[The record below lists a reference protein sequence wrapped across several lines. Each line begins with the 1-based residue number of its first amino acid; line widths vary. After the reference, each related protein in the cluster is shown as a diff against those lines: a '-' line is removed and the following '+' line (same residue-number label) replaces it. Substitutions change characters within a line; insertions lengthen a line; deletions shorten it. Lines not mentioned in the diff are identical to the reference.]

1 MKKVSRPGVAIAVVL
16 SALLMGCG
24 PGGGSSSPPAANQ
37 AALGADQK
45 AFEQFTL
52 APNASYDIEWSLPAS
67 GTPVSG
73 TNFLFQ
79 SHASIA
85 ASPSTAGAQ
94 QLNGTPPVSI
104 ANSLTVPSTL
114 PVGRYLINGA
124 IYVGSGSLN
133 SVNYQG
139 TGIKVNSL
147 AVDGVTVVD
156 SQLRS
161 NLSVV
166 PLSGAVA
173 AAPSDLAQ
181 WFNALYYNPSL
192 LSASA
197 VWGAGAEYLK
207 YTSTELADTY
217 TVEDFTGTTTG
228 NTPTPVVTGTTI
240 ATLMAAGGIA
250 SSEDGTTYTL
260 INGSVVSVGG
270 VTTYVASVVRP
281 DLTMPAYRTYYEL
294 YGNVYTGSL
303 VKAGTVLGG
312 NVYLVAAPGTL
323 TGYTLDYSQQYQI
336 RLNAAAVA
344 SLHTALTF

>member
-1 MKKVSRPGVAIAVVL
+1 V
-16 SALLMGCG
+16 
-24 PGGGSSSPPAANQ
+24 Q
-37 AALGADQK
+37 
-45 AFEQFTL
+45 
-52 APNASYDIEWSLPAS
+52 
-67 GTPVSG
+67 
-73 TNFLFQ
+73 
-79 SHASIA
+79 
-85 ASPSTAGAQ
+85 
-94 QLNGTPPVSI
+94 
-104 ANSLTVPSTL
+104 
-114 PVGRYLINGA
+114 
-124 IYVGSGSLN
+124 YVGSGSLN
-133 SVNYQG
+133 SANYQG

-197 VWGAGAEYLK
+197 VWGTGAEYLK

-217 TVEDFTGTTTG
+217 TVEDFTGSTTG
-228 NTPTPVVTGTTI
+228 NTPTPVGTGTTI
-240 ATLMAAGGIA
+240 AALMAAGGIA

-260 INGSVVSVGG
+260 TNGSVVSVGG

-281 DLTMPAYRTYYEL
+281 DLTTPAYRTYYEL

-312 NVYLVAAPGTL
+312 NVYSCRGARYAHRL
-323 TGYTLDYSQQYQI
+323 YSQ
-336 RLNAAAVA
+336 LLAAISDPFERRGCRQLAHSLDVLTDGFRVA
-344 SLHTALTF
+344 GLPL